1 MKKVKR
7 MVLLCATLVS
17 IVGTTLTA
25 YAGSDSVSTK
35 FSVGSVTA
43 TVELG
48 YSGNYSYVGIST
60 SDYADATVEL
70 KTKYYH
76 DGKYITDTVESGM
89 SENTSCRVSK
99 HYDGDV
105 TGNRCDIYFCTAD
118 GSKSCTVQNKLN

>member
-70 KTKYYH
+70 TTQYNDDGVITKSVT
-76 DGKYITDTVESGM
+76 GGM
-89 SENTSCRVSK
+89 SENTSCRVGK
-99 HYDGDV
+99 RYDGDV
-105 TGNRCDIYFCTAD
+105 IGNKCNINFYTAD
-118 GSKSCTVQNKLN
+118 GSKSCTVKNNMN

>member
-25 YAGSDSVSTK
+25 YAGSDSISTK

-60 SDYADATVEL
+60 SGYADAKVEL
-70 KTKYYH
+70 TTKYY
-76 DGKYITDTVESGM
+76 DGDDITDTVESGM
-89 SENTSCRVSK
+89 SENTSCRVGE

-105 TGNRCDIYFCTAD
+105 IGNKCNINFYTAD
-118 GSKSCTVQNKLN
+118 GSKSCTVKNNLN

>member
-70 KTKYYH
+70 TTKYYQN
-76 DGKYITDTVESGM
+76 GKYITDTVKSGM
-89 SENTSCRVSK
+89 SENISCRISK
-99 HYDGDV
+99 HYCGDV
-105 TGNRCDIYFCTAD
+105 IGNRCEIYLSTDD
-118 GSKSCTVQNKLN
+118 GSKYYTVKNNMN